1 MSVDPSAIPNFGGKP
16 GKPDKQGQPQQAG
29 RPTGPIMPNQELVKQ
44 LLDRMKLKH
53 TVDKSGDLLAPW
65 KHYRVYFMFRG
76 EERQRVLT
84 VRTFY
89 DRQHTVDDKP
99 RLLQAIDEWNHS
111 TLWPKVYTH
120 TSDDGTVR
128 LVGDFQLLLGAGV
141 GFDHFVASVV
151 SWVRAAGEFDKWL
164 VDRFGLAKDEDD
176 EPTEDA
182 RNAEGAGDPAA
193 SGDSGD
199 AGTAGGPTGEGTGTA
214 P

>member
-1 MSVDPSAIPNFGGKP
+1 MSVDPSAIPNFGGQS
-16 GKPDKQGQPQQAG
+16 GKQGQPQQANK
-29 RPTGPIMPNQELVKQ
+29 PAGPIMPNPELVKQ

-53 TVDKSGDLLAPW
+53 TVDKSGDVLAPW

-76 EERQRVLT
+76 EERQRILT

-89 DRQHTVDDKP
+89 DRAYTVDDKP
-99 RLLQAIDEWNHS
+99 RLLQAADEWNHS

-164 VDRFGLAKDEDD
+164 VDRFGLAKDD
-176 EPTEDA
+176 EEAPEEA
-182 RNAEGAGDPAA
+182 AGDAA
-193 SGDSGD
+193 GD
-199 AGTAGGPTGEGTGTA
+199 AEAGGGADGAREGREDGTGS
-214 P
+214 

>member
-16 GKPDKQGQPQQAG
+16 DKQGQPQQAR
-29 RPTGPIMPNQELVKQ
+29 RPAGPIMPNQELVKQ

-89 DRQHTVDDKP
+89 DRPHTVDDKP

-164 VDRFGLAKDEDD
+164 VDRFGLAKDEDE
-176 EPTEDA
+176 EPD
-182 RNAEGAGDPAA
+182 G
-193 SGDSGD
+193 
-199 AGTAGGPTGEGTGTA
+199 AGTADADGAAAEADGSADGDGDPKAGEGTA
-214 P
+214 S